1 MDNTIIAK
9 NITKIFPGVIALD
22 DVSIQFE
29 KGKVHAI
36 IGENGAGKSTLIKCL
51 TGVHSPTKG
60 EILLCGKEAK
70 LNDIEFKKVAYVPQE
85 INLFENM
92 SVSEN
97 LFMPYEGNTINFKRI
112 NSDAKPILKK
122 FKIDVVPNELVKN
135 ISVSQKQLLQIA
147 RACTN
152 SDFHTILFDEPTT
165 SLSEKDTE
173 NFFEI
178 IKELKSQSKAI
189 VFISHKLEEIFRISD
204 VVSIFRNGKNI
215 GVHDVSGINE
225 DFIIKEMTGKNINY
239 NEDFSSKNVQ
249 EDVILEVHNITGKM
263 FRDISFNLKRGEILG
278 FSGLV
283 GAGRT
288 ELMQSIFGYLKF
300 VDGYYVLDGEKIS
313 ESNTTDSVNRGL
325 IYLPEERKQ
334 QGIFSHLSVR
344 ENISVALSDLIVKY
358 GFVVN
363 KLEKQLV
370 DNIISEYNIKTASKE
385 SIISYLSGGN
395 QQKVIIGRS
404 MYTNPKV
411 LIFDEPTK
419 GIDIGTKT
427 EIYKLMKGLAEKGI
441 SIIIISSEMDEL
453 IKCSNRI
460 ITLHDGEIVS
470 QFDKPFEREKLMK
483 AILGYEVRNYEQNK

>member
-1 MDNTIIAK
+1 MNNTIIAK
-9 NITKIFPGVIALD
+9 NITKVFPGVIALD

-29 KGKVHAI
+29 RGKVHAI

-51 TGVHSPTKG
+51 TGVYSPTKG
-60 EILLCGKEAK
+60 KILLSG
-70 LNDIEFKKVAYVPQE
+70 KKVKVNDDEFRMVSYVPQE

-97 LFMPYEGNTINFKRI
+97 LFMPYEGNAINLKKI
-112 NSDAKPILKK
+112 NAEAKPILKK
-122 FKIDVVPNELVKN
+122 FKINVPPDELVKN

-147 RACTN
+147 RACNN

-178 IKELKSQSKAI
+178 IEELKSQGKSV

-215 GVHDVSGINE
+215 GVHNVSDISK
-225 DFIIKEMTGKNINY
+225 DFIIKEMTGKTIKY
-239 NEDFSSKNVQ
+239 DEDFSSINVKK
-249 EDVILEVHNITGKM
+249 DVILEVHNLTGKL
-263 FRDISFNLKRGEILG
+263 FHNISFELKKGEILG
-278 FSGLV
+278 LSGLV

-300 VDGYYVLDGEKIS
+300 VDGYYILDGEKIS
-313 ESNTTDSVNRGL
+313 RSNTTDSVSRGL

-334 QGIFSHLSVR
+334 QGIFPHLSVR
-344 ENISVALSDLIVKY
+344 ENISVVLFDLIVKK
-358 GFVVN
+358 GFVID

-370 DNIISEYNIKTASKE
+370 DSIISEYNIKTASKE
-385 SIISYLSGGN
+385 SVISYLSGGN

-427 EIYKLMKGLAEKGI
+427 EIYKLMKELAEKGI

-470 QFDKPFEREKLMK
+470 QFNKPFEREELMK
-483 AILGYEVRNYEQNK
+483 AILGYEVRNYE